1 LSARNAPALGRR
13 EEAEAALQ
21 RGQEAVPG
29 EPRMFSEYARLA
41 EGQGDW
47 IEALRRWELMR
58 ERRPTYWQGYAGTA
72 GALRALKR
80 FDEADAVLEEGQVRM
95 ADPHAM
101 YLDYP
106 RAAEQRGNW
115 EEALRRWR
123 LAYDRYPHHWLAN
136 AGLLGALV
144 ALGRLDEAE
153 VWGVQA
159 SERFPDNLPIH
170 FIWADCAIRR
180 QKPELAAERYG
191 QAAKHNPTHQVARH
205 KLIDQLLL
213 LDRQA
218 EAEAAIVEALQR
230 WPGDPAFLRY
240 RITLAQRMKRFD
252 VAFTASEAMPGNT
265 PEAMAVKRDLALA
278 ILSGQPPE
286 PAASQVLELLATQ
299 PDPGDRQWLPTVAHL
314 PENGRALLSWI
325 GALLE
330 KNRFDTDSPALVLLR
345 SISGHSFTD
354 VEILSYMERF
364 VTTGRTFLTARIF
377 SFLYYLTKPGEKERI
392 GAIFETYLANEL
404 AKGASAFDPVRFV
417 AHLMFASIFSETAHG
432 MLVGEAHRVVPADD
446 PPPAD
451 SCFDDPWDIV
461 RTVAAAFPR
470 SEAAI
475 AAPAVIETRSRPL
488 RVALCV
494 SGQLRGYREAF
505 SSWSSLGLDGH
516 AVTTFVHTWHEVGQ
530 NWARLWDFLRERP
543 LWEAVNS
550 LGAGWI
556 RDNYPGLGQA
566 IDAAMASG
574 STVDEARLREFYGTD
589 FVWVDDD
596 RQAPFAGNVNT
607 WKMHYKMY
615 EAQRRATDSGIDFDL
630 YIKIRPDQ
638 LLRSRS
644 AVDWHQL
651 FEESVRRRALYA
663 DRGYQFTGE
672 IIKLAD
678 QFVTGAREPMDAY
691 MSVFPR
697 FTRCIEAK
705 RFPFDGPQFFRA
717 HAAVGFRPST
727 RACWYATCRRSNSSS
742 CSIRRSSRRRTSWI
756 CCVWISPAAI
766 LSISIANSSLKSRPP
781 LVEPASD
788 PPPCNA
794 CPRRQGPCR
803 SCGILGILDTNKN
816 RLLQ

>member
-1 LSARNAPALGRR
+1 
-13 EEAEAALQ
+13 
-21 RGQEAVPG
+21 
-29 EPRMFSEYARLA
+29 
-41 EGQGDW
+41 
-47 IEALRRWELMR
+47 
-58 ERRPTYWQGYAGTA
+58 
-72 GALRALKR
+72 
-80 FDEADAVLEEGQVRM
+80 
-95 ADPHAM
+95 
-101 YLDYP
+101 
-106 RAAEQRGNW
+106 
-115 EEALRRWR
+115 

-392 GAIFETYLANEL
+392 GAIFETYLANET
-404 AKGASAFDPVRFV
+404 G
-417 AHLMFASIFSETAHG
+417 
-432 MLVGEAHRVVPADD
+432 
-446 PPPAD
+446 
-451 SCFDDPWDIV
+451 
-461 RTVAAAFPR
+461 
-470 SEAAI
+470 
-475 AAPAVIETRSRPL
+475 
-488 RVALCV
+488 
-494 SGQLRGYREAF
+494 
-505 SSWSSLGLDGH
+505 
-516 AVTTFVHTWHEVGQ
+516 
-530 NWARLWDFLRERP
+530 
-543 LWEAVNS
+543 
-550 LGAGWI
+550 
-556 RDNYPGLGQA
+556 
-566 IDAAMASG
+566 
-574 STVDEARLREFYGTD
+574 
-589 FVWVDDD
+589 
-596 RQAPFAGNVNT
+596 
-607 WKMHYKMY
+607 
-615 EAQRRATDSGIDFDL
+615 QRRFG
-630 YIKIRPDQ
+630 
-638 LLRSRS
+638 LRSGAVRRPSDVRQHLLGDGAWHAGRRS
-644 AVDWHQL
+644 APRLCQRTI
-651 FEESVRRRALYA
+651 RRPQIPASMTHGTLSGPSPRPFRA
-663 DRGYQFTGE
+663 
-672 IIKLAD
+672 
-678 QFVTGAREPMDAY
+678 
-691 MSVFPR
+691 
-697 FTRCIEAK
+697 AK
-705 RFPFDGPQFFRA
+705 R
-717 HAAVGFRPST
+717 
-727 RACWYATCRRSNSSS
+727 RS
-742 CSIRRSSRRRTSWI
+742 
-756 CCVWISPAAI
+756 
-766 LSISIANSSLKSRPP
+766 
-781 LVEPASD
+781 
-788 PPPCNA
+788 
-794 CPRRQGPCR
+794 PRR
-803 SCGILGILDTNKN
+803 L
-816 RLLQ
+816 